1 LPDYAL
7 HQRRRQNHALL
18 PCPGGLDRG
27 IQRQDIGLE
36 GNAVNHAD
44 DVADFLRAGRNLLH
58 GAGNPGRLLATFMRC
73 VCRMAIPDAWRAL
86 SAFWPTVAVSCSM
99 LAAVCASAAA
109 CCSVRE
115 DKSLCPSRFLKY
127 RYMAELP

>member
-1 LPDYAL
+1 MRATACQITHFTSDDGKTTP
-7 HQRRRQNHALL
+7 LL

-44 DVADFLRAGRNLLH
+44 DVADFLRAGRNLMH

-73 VCRMAIPDAWRAL
+73 VCRTFGD
-86 SAFWPTVAVSCSM
+86 S
-99 LAAVCASAAA
+99 
-109 CCSVRE
+109 
-115 DKSLCPSRFLKY
+115 
-127 RYMAELP
+127 